1 MLKPPPVPQIQN
13 EKRLR
18 FFFPSISQ
26 GIVVIRLP
34 MVGFWGQ
41 IPVLFLHVM
50 FSNRTFLGKK
60 PINNHWWIFF
70 SVKSVKH
77 CYNPSTLRSS
87 PFKKKKWSLPPY
99 HLNGT
104 SAGAASC
111 DLTAMSGHGLGWLI
125 WWPAW
130 FWGVS
135 LCWLCRR
142 NQIKKT
148 YTKVTEINQN
158 INHNMT
164 SALSSFVVEKK
175 MIHQSSSLNHHSW
188 PHVASRLPF
197 RRTTTVGSVGTARQG
212 GHRCRRCGSW
222 RWHQLWEVGMWK
234 YHGG

>member
-1 MLKPPPVPQIQN
+1 MLTSCSVLHIPLLLNGIWMDYIFKLSMLKPPPVPQIQN

-87 PFKKKKWSLPPY
+87 PFKKKNGHFPPT
-99 HLNGT
+99 T
-104 SAGAASC
+104 S
-111 DLTAMSGHGLGWLI
+111 
-125 WWPAW
+125 
-130 FWGVS
+130 
-135 LCWLCRR
+135 
-142 NQIKKT
+142 
-148 YTKVTEINQN
+148 
-158 INHNMT
+158 
-164 SALSSFVVEKK
+164 
-175 MIHQSSSLNHHSW
+175 
-188 PHVASRLPF
+188 
-197 RRTTTVGSVGTARQG
+197 TARRLERRPVIWRPWVAMVWDDWFDDLHGFG
-212 GHRCRRCGSW
+212 GC
-222 RWHQLWEVGMWK
+222 LYADYADEIK
-234 YHGG
+234 